1 MVNQSFDALT
11 RLAAQAPDRRNM
23 LKLVGAAAVAGVAGA
38 VSRSEEAE
46 AGLIT
51 AVVIVSKSFNDFVDI
66 EVKNNNIALQVC
78 AVVDVLS
85 AELLGDDLTCTIEQ
99 HNTSA

>member
-1 MVNQSFDALT
+1 MEKHHFDTLT
-11 RLAAQAPDRRNM
+11 RLAAQVPDRRNL

-38 VSRSEEAE
+38 AVRSEEAE

-51 AVVIVSKSFNDFVDI
+51 AVVIVSKSLNDLVDV
-66 EVKNNNIALQVC
+66 EVKNNNIAVQVC

-85 AELLGDDLTCTIEQ
+85 TELLGDDLTCTVEQ
-99 HNTSA
+99 RQ